1 MLVPGHPLSC
11 ASLGLAGRGNR
22 NPQSHEL
29 IPVSE
34 LRRPHVGTPARGR
47 RQNCPRQH
55 RRPSAM
61 AKPHYD
67 PLISIA
73 PPLQPRGAPRLSPAP
88 CQAFF
93 PPGHKMALCDNVP
106 VGSARAQPPWILCPR
121 QPDTH
126 SPLRPFSPPA
136 CADGPRAVTAPS
148 EGEAPKYEPRRD
160 DGGRGRLAPSRD
172 PELGFQGH
180 RRRVLRPEWLFPAAA
195 TGTMV
200 VAAELCEVAATDSPG
215 GLVEEPQRRRGAPSL
230 FLGPFEGLSPTRLF
244 PAKLRARAEP
254 LPVLSCSLTS
264 HGARTPHLAS

>member
-22 NPQSHEL
+22 NPQPHEL

-93 PPGHKMALCDNVP
+93 PPGHKMALYDNVP

-126 SPLRPFSPPA
+126 SPLRPFSPPVY
-136 CADGPRAVTAPS
+136 ADGPRAVTAPS

-180 RRRVLRPEWLFPAAA
+180 RRRVPRPEWLLPAAA

-200 VAAELCEVAATDSPG
+200 VAAELCEVAATDSPR